1 MGVAWNEWDQKSA
14 VPPLIEGI
22 PPLLAEL
29 MTRNGQSV
37 TAQLPAEQEDTF
49 SESRWSLTVNIIDM
63 VTKERLYCA
72 NNVASSSTTN
82 LLN

>member
-37 TAQLPAEQEDTF
+37 TAQLPAEHRKTH
-49 SESRWSLTVNIIDM
+49 SVRVGGH
-63 VTKERLYCA
+63 
-72 NNVASSSTTN
+72 
-82 LLN
+82 